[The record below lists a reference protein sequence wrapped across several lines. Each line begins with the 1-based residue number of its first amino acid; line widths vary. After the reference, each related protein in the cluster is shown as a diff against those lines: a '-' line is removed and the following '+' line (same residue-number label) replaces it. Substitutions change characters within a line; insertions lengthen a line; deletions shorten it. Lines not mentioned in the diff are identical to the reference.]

1 MTQELGCSTD
11 GGLRGISQS
20 FARRRA
26 RKLSAYREGLIEEQ
40 LPLLTLDLAQPFGG
54 DRAFFERY
62 RGDLRLEIGFGAGEH
77 LLAQVVREPQTG
89 FIGCEP
95 YRNGVAALL
104 AGLEK
109 RGLEKRGLEKRGLE
123 KRGLEKRGLEKRGL
137 EKRGLEKRG
146 LENRGAEDS
155 GKKAREGGEGVSSFF
170 PNLRLFADDAL
181 LLLPAL
187 PEGCLSFLYLLFPD
201 PWPRRRHGK
210 RRLLRRQV
218 LDMLARPLRT
228 GGILRWSTDEPVL
241 VATGLAACCA
251 HPCFVW
257 RARAPDDWRLPPRSW
272 VATRYQRKAE
282 RAGRSIFY
290 ATFERR

>member
-104 AGLEK
+104 A
-109 RGLEKRGLEKRGLE
+109 
-123 KRGLEKRGLEKRGL
+123 GLEKRGL